1 MKIYG
6 VHSYPVLCLLGAMT
20 IATIATAQAQ
30 KPGGSSGIAWI
41 HHAECDGKHPIDY
54 CNIDPLNNARFNGY
68 GPAATRSTSGTAR
81 GISSG
86 PTAAQRAACEQMSVS
101 SAKQSPAVDVCLPV
115 WRNEKMSFHRHAK
128 QWSRGKACDGIK
140 RVGTL
145 DFSPADRQR
154 GNTMRSLLVALALS
168 LSNGSM
174 PALAAP
180 SCQAWCT
187 QNMCAHGGRSVSDCL
202 SKCVPACQQKM
213 SKGK

>member
-1 MKIYG
+1 MESTLLTTAILTP
-6 VHSYPVLCLLGAMT
+6 VTMPVLTDTDQRQRGAR
-20 IATIATAQAQ
+20 
-30 KPGGSSGIAWI
+30 PVR
-41 HHAECDGKHPIDY
+41 HAASRL
-54 CNIDPLNNARFNGY
+54 DPQPRNGR
-68 GPAATRSTSGTAR
+68 PA
-81 GISSG
+81 
-86 PTAAQRAACEQMSVS
+86 EQMSVS
-101 SAKQSPAVDVCLPV
+101 SAKEQSPAVDVCLPV

-145 DFSPADRQR
+145 NFSPADRQR